1 MIKSKKNTTPTTKPP
16 NNSVASEVLRSKSS
30 LVNSKQQDRNLKTN
44 NNDNNNKG
52 VKDFNRN
59 KSFALPDTVKKSV
72 QKRAISVTGS
82 FASNMLNLEFGNEFT
97 AYDVDDGRS
106 SRVHQNEDDDKYF
119 VMLESE
125 LQAKSIILMK

>member
-1 MIKSKKNTTPTTKPP
+1 MIKSKKNTTTTTTKPP
-16 NNSVASEVLRSKSS
+16 NNSVASQVLRSKSS
-30 LVNSKQQDRNLKTN
+30 LVNSKQQDSYLKTN
-44 NNDNNNKG
+44 NNNNKG

-119 VMLESE
+119 GMLESE
-125 LQAKSIILMK
+125 LKAKSIILIK